1 MSEQSSIS
9 RIAENVF
16 PFLRWLKSYSLTTLF
31 QDALSGATLASILI
45 PQAMSYAMLAA
56 LPPVAGL
63 YSTVFS
69 ALAHLVFGISPYQ
82 SLGPFALVSLMTG
95 NAIMSMALTLQTVS
109 NSTSSLHAQQD
120 EPWVTYP
127 ILIPLSE
134 ILTVTV
140 AMILF
145 LMFLTKAGKMLKE
158 LLPDSLVKGFTGA
171 AAISIATSQAKLI
184 FGVKIE
190 PITGTYIVIRTWWAI
205 LCALPE
211 SFQFIT
217 MLIGLSSMGVIVAL
231 EYLEEHWAD
240 LFKRLVGGR
249 QYILLSSPTATSSE
263 PEHVQAPPVEALP
276 QKKVVG
282 LPKILISLVL
292 MTGISYLA
300 RINEK
305 YMTALV
311 GDVQSGL
318 PDFNSPFR
326 IFNMVTDSSILPE
339 LILAILMNA
348 MAISLVSYVTL
359 LSIIQ
364 TFPTPPSL
372 NNDGDSNNSASPH
385 VRVTAMALQSSPTR
399 AATLQPE
406 EEHQRLI
413 FPESGGY
420 NVNYQHNTD
429 DISSPPS
436 NTIVVT
442 ESISTQ
448 RRQYLKMWE
457 EEDNEILALS
467 IASLLCSCCSGFVA
481 SGSLSRSAILST
493 LHSNSPL
500 ANATASIFVVIT
512 VFFLTNLIYWVPLA
526 CLAAVIIISLVSTIQ
541 KIGPQ
546 ARGYWKSGKEKN
558 GWKEWR
564 DFSLWATTFI
574 AVVVF
579 DPCIGIV
586 VGMGLTIAWKVWKK
600 FYL

>member
-16 PFLRWLKSYSLTTLF
+16 PFLRWLKSYSITTLF

-45 PQAMSYAMLAA
+45 PQAMSYALLAM

-69 ALAHLVFGISPYQ
+69 AMAHLVFGISPYQ

-95 NAIMSMALTLQTVS
+95 NAIMSMALTLTQSGS

-145 LMFLTKAGKMLKE
+145 LMFLTKAGKLLKE

-184 FGVKIE
+184 FGVKIV
-190 PITGTYIVIRTWWAI
+190 PITGTCIVIRTWWAI
-205 LCALPE
+205 LSALPE
-211 SFQFIT
+211 SFQLVT
-217 MLIGLSSMGVIVAL
+217 MLIGLSSMGVVVVL
-231 EYLEEHWAD
+231 EYLEAHWAD
-240 LFKRLVGGR
+240 LLKRLVGGR
-249 QYILLSSPTATSSE
+249 QYILLSSPTATSNE

-276 QKKVVG
+276 QKKGVG

-300 RINEK
+300 RVNEK

-326 IFNMVTDSSILPE
+326 IFSMVTDSSILLE
-339 LILAILMNA
+339 LILAILINA

-364 TFPTPPSL
+364 TFPSP
-372 NNDGDSNNSASPH
+372 NNDGNSNIDSASH
-385 VRVTAMALQSSPTR
+385 QVRATAMALQSSPTR
-399 AATLQPE
+399 AVTLQPE

-413 FPESGGY
+413 SAESGGH
-420 NVNYQHNTD
+420 NANHQHNTD
-429 DISSPPS
+429 DISIPPS

-442 ESISTQ
+442 ESLSAQ
-448 RRQYLKMWE
+448 RRQYLKVWE
-457 EEDNEILALS
+457 EEDNELLALS
-467 IASLLCSCCSGFVA
+467 VASLLCSCCSGFVA

-512 VFFLTNLIYWVPLA
+512 VFFLTSLIYWVPLT
-526 CLAAVIIISLVSTIQ
+526 CLAAVIIISLVATIQ

-546 ARGYWKSGKEKN
+546 ARGYWKSAKEKN

-586 VGMGLTIAWKVWKK
+586 VGMGLATAWKVWKR
-600 FYL
+600 FF